1 MIMNITVLTIFP
13 EVFESFFAMP
23 LIKRAIE
30 KKIATIDIVD
40 IKPYA
45 GGSFRHIDEM
55 SCQKLI
61 HYNIISYRQ

>member
-1 MIMNITVLTIFP
+1 MNITILTIFP
-13 EVFESFFAMP
+13 EVFESFLKMP
-23 LIKRAIE
+23 LVDRAI
-30 KKIATIDIVD
+30 KKEIASINVVD